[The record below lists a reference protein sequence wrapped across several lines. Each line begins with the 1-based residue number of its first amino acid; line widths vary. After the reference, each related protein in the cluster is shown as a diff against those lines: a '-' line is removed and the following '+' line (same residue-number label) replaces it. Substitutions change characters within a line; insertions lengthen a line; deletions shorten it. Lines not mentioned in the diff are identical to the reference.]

1 MSAGK
6 TEGRVERR
14 GGARKPAKDRDPN
27 DVQFI
32 NSLARG
38 LQVLVA
44 ISDNPEGLGNSEIA
58 QQVNLP
64 NPTVSRITHTL
75 TSQGY
80 LLYAPRMGK
89 YRLGPM
95 VLAIW
100 RGYMIG
106 MKVAGVARPL
116 MREFARQTRSIV
128 TLGERCRLHIVYV
141 EVQREFSTAVL
152 EQEIGTQMPLAFS
165 ANGWAWL
172 AGRLKSLRTGV
183 MAELETSLGADW
195 PRWAETIEAAR
206 RQVERVGFCTNI
218 GHWQPEINGA
228 STPIVSPDGQGIFS
242 LTCGGP
248 SFAFDVTRLTE
259 DIGPRLAALKRTVQA
274 QCVERGIWAA

>member
-1 MSAGK
+1 MKSQKVFRHSAALMTSSANPVSAGK

-172 AGRLKSLRTGV
+172 AGRLNRCGPASWRSWK
-183 MAELETSLGADW
+183 
-195 PRWAETIEAAR
+195 PRSAP
-206 RQVERVGFCTNI
+206 I
-218 GHWQPEINGA
+218 GL
-228 STPIVSPDGQGIFS
+228 D
-242 LTCGGP
+242 
-248 SFAFDVTRLTE
+248 
-259 DIGPRLAALKRTVQA
+259 GPRQSRRRGGKSNVSVSARTSAIGSPKSMAHRLRSCRLMSKAFSPSPAADRPSPSTSPA
-274 QCVERGIWAA
+274 